1 MPFILGG
8 DVLVCRPRAGDG
20 CEAASYLGLD
30 LPTSAYLH
38 TYPLHNPLC
47 WFWGHRRAQHLA
59 KYRKVNVGV
68 LEIIRSGSVSP
79 ISGFPLGLARML
91 GMETWRVT
99 RSERCAGASRR
110 RNLLADHGCHI
121 PCRSLKSIVGR
132 GFRPVISNLI
142 LGTTA
147 LQRTAGDQ
155 SRDCERSRLDIAA
168 ERAEGLA
175 CARAS
180 ES

>member
-1 MPFILGG
+1 MAVTCWRHGHKRNHRAERRFPTTM
-8 DVLVCRPRAGDG
+8 DVVT
-20 CEAASYLGLD
+20 
-30 LPTSAYLH
+30 LPDNQGKEQA
-38 TYPLHNPLC
+38 
-47 WFWGHRRAQHLA
+47 
-59 KYRKVNVGV
+59 
-68 LEIIRSGSVSP
+68 VSP

-121 PCRSLKSIVGR
+121 PCRSLKLIVGR

-147 LQRTAGDQ
+147 LERTAGDQ